1 MSSSIAKNSVRKP
14 RAKKGEVEYQK
25 RLEKYY
31 TNDPNCANCW
41 MAYKTA
47 KQEILEIKRE
57 EKKKKKEE
65 QCNVDRIRGHLSEAS
80 RMNKWSDALAEQG
93 REPQAEG
100 IRHAAER
107 NLQEATDIF
116 TNQTPD
122 EEKEKLDENERG
134 WMRTGQMPPY
144 PYLCSDSDIK
154 DMELKETSLQLT
166 EMQKKLQEYE
176 DIIQQEQS
184 FSNELIQEIEKS
196 LPYIAD
202 QKQVKKFQH
211 ILEQVAGS
219 S

>member
-1 MSSSIAKNSVRKP
+1 MSSKVRKP

-25 RLEKYY
+25 RLEKYH
-31 TNDPNCANCW
+31 TTDPNCANCW

-47 KQEILEIKRE
+47 KQEILEVKRE

-65 QCNVDRIRGHLSEAS
+65 QSNVDRIRAHLSEAS

-107 NLQEATDIF
+107 NLDEARNIYENTAE
-116 TNQTPD
+116 
-122 EEKEKLDENERG
+122 EEKEKLDENERNWLAKG
-134 WMRTGQMPPY
+134 EMPPY
-144 PYLCSDSDIK
+144 PYLCSDSDLK

-176 DIIQQEQS
+176 EMIHEEQK
-184 FSNELIQEIEKS
+184 FSNELLREIHKA
-196 LPYIAD
+196 LPYITNE
-202 QKQVKKFQH
+202 KQVKRLQN
-211 ILEQVAGS
+211 ILKQVES
-219 S
+219 